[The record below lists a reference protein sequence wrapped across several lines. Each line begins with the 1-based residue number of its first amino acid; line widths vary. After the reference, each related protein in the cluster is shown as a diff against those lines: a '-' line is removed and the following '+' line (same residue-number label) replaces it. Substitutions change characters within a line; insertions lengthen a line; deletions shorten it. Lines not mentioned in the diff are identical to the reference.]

1 MVYAEEQCGFIV
13 TSNEKEIQ
21 IFYWELFSLSPLSN
35 SNDMHVKYIMAN
47 SITISASVINV
58 AF

>member
-1 MVYAEEQCGFIV
+1 MISKPERI
-13 TSNEKEIQ
+13 ID
-21 IFYWELFSLSPLSN
+21 FYWELFSLSPLNN

-47 SITISASVINV
+47 SLTISASVINV